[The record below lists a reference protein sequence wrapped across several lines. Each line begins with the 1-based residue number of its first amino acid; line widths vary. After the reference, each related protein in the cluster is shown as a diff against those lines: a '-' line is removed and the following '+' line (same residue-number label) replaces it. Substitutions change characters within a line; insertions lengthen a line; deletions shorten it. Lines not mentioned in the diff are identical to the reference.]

1 MKTDTIT
8 INREEWKQLFTI
20 KLHMEQYF
28 SYKNDSRKVL
38 AEMAPLFLEDVEKLL
53 TPKKPKEDEQ

>member
-1 MKTDTIT
+1 MEADTIT
-8 INREEWKQLFTI
+8 INREEWKQLFTL

-28 SYKNDSRKVL
+28 SYKNDSREVI

-53 TPKKPKEDEQ
+53 TDKN